1 MLRKWLCLIGAFVIW
16 LTFYSWAAPAS
27 AQEAFYKGKTIR
39 IIVATTPG
47 GGFDAYSRAI
57 ARHMAKHIPGNPT
70 IIVENMPGAG
80 MLIGANYL
88 YKQAKPDGLTVGN
101 WIGTLLLGQITD
113 RKGVEFDARKFEYV
127 GAPVK
132 NHDLCLMTKASGITS
147 AEKWTASKTP
157 VKLGATPPGSTPFDV
172 AAILKEATGLP
183 AQLVSGYK
191 GTADIR
197 MAVDSGEVAGLC
209 GLSWASARVTWKK
222 QLETGDVVVVLQSA
236 PKAHPDLPKVSLSIS
251 LAKSDEGRKLIQ
263 TGIHD
268 TSTITYLYSLPPG
281 TPKERVQILRQAFEG
296 TMKDSDFLAET
307 TKANMEINPA
317 SGDELE
323 KTVARF
329 FKVET
334 AVVNKLREILK

>member
-1 MLRKWLCLIGAFVIW
+1 MGTIFWRNTLAISVWLSLALWVSPT
-16 LTFYSWAAPAS
+16 L
-27 AQEAFYKGKTIR
+27 AQEFYKGKTIR
-39 IIVATTPG
+39 LIVATTPG

-57 ARHMAKHIPGNPT
+57 ARHMGKYIPGNPT

-101 WIGTLLLGQITD
+101 WIGTLVLGQITS

-127 GAPVK
+127 GAPVR

-147 AEKWTASKTP
+147 AEKWMASKTP
-157 VKLGATPPGSTPFDV
+157 VKMGATPPGSTPFDV

-197 MAVDSGEVAGLC
+197 VAVDSGEVAGLC
-209 GLSWASARVTWKK
+209 GLSWASARVTWRK

-236 PKAHPDLPKVSLSIS
+236 PKAHPDLPNVPLSIN
-251 LAKSDEGRKLIQ
+251 LAKTEMGRKLIQ
-263 TGIHD
+263 AGIHD
-268 TSTITYLYSLPPG
+268 TSVITYLYSLPPG
-281 TPKERVQILRQAFEG
+281 TPKERVQILQRAFEG

-307 TKANMEINPA
+307 TKANMEIN
-317 SGDELE
+317 SVTGEDLE
-323 KTVARF
+323 KIVNDF
-329 FKVET
+329 FKLDA
-334 AVVNKLREILK
+334 AVVNKLKEILK

>member
-1 MLRKWLCLIGAFVIW
+1 MGRKFWHVALAIGAW
-16 LTFYSWAAPAS
+16 LALSLWVSPTL
-27 AQEAFYKGKTIR
+27 AQEFYKGKTIR
-39 IIVATTPG
+39 LIVATTPG

-57 ARHMAKHIPGNPT
+57 ARHMGKYIPGNPT

-101 WIGTLLLGQITD
+101 WIGTLVLGQITS

-127 GAPVK
+127 GAPVR

-147 AEKWTASKTP
+147 AEKWMASKTP
-157 VKLGATPPGSTPFDV
+157 VKMGATPPGSTPFDV

-197 MAVDSGEVAGLC
+197 VAVDSGEVAGLC
-209 GLSWASARVTWKK
+209 GLSWASARVTWRK

-236 PKAHPDLPKVSLSIS
+236 PKAHPDLPNVPLSIN
-251 LAKSDEGRKLIQ
+251 LAKTEMGRKLIQ
-263 TGIHD
+263 AGIHD
-268 TSTITYLYSLPPG
+268 TSVITYLYSLPPG
-281 TPKERVQILRQAFEG
+281 TPKERVQILRRAFEG
-296 TMKDSDFLAET
+296 TIKDSDFLAET
-307 TKANMEINPA
+307 TKANMEIN
-317 SGDELE
+317 SVTGEDLE
-323 KTVARF
+323 KIVNDF
-329 FKVET
+329 FELDA
-334 AVVNKLREILK
+334 AVVNKLKEILK